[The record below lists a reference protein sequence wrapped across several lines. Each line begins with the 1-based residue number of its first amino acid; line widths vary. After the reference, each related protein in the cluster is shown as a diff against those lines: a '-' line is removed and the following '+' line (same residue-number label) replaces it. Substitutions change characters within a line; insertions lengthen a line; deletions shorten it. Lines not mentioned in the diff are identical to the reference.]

1 MSDDNSFL
9 KWKEENKGKS
19 SKPGLTERAEGRI
32 KVGRNHG
39 KRKKRKLSRRTERQK
54 KKVYVYSKYRDFDF
68 MKYSILVEHWAMVQY
83 SWSRDEL
90 GLMFYLYSEPYFTKQ
105 GFIENARLITGKTIK
120 CFNDFRDKGYI
131 EDIAREDVDG
141 KGKVKLPPIYRLS
154 FREKNR
160 VKAIYD
166 RLLLKT
172 KIDESNKKS
181 KVFRTLKSSNKDKRI
196 AKAIRKMNEDIDRI
210 KNGSDSHINDDFIKF
225 DD

>member
-1 MSDDNSFL
+1 MSDDNSFS
-9 KWKEENKGKS
+9 KWKEENKGRS
-19 SKPGLTERAEGRI
+19 SKPGLTERASGRI
-32 KVGRNHG
+32 KMGGTHKR
-39 KRKKRKLSRRTERQK
+39 RKKRKLSRRTERGK
-54 KKVYVYSKYRDFDF
+54 KKVYVYSKHREFDF

-83 SWSRDEL
+83 GWSRDEL
-90 GLMFYLYSEPYFTKQ
+90 GLIFYLYSENYFTKQ
-105 GFIENARLITGKTIK
+105 GFIEHARLITGKTIK
-120 CFNDFRDKGYI
+120 CFNDFKEKGYI

-141 KGKVKLPPIYRLS
+141 KGKIKLPPIYRLS

-172 KIDESNKKS
+172 KINESNKKS
-181 KVFRTLKSSNKDKRI
+181 KVFRTLKSTQKDKRI

-225 DD
+225 ED